1 MKNNLYFGTCMID
14 GSGMGWVFGSRDDL
28 HKQIEI
34 NDSTILFETNFVVHG
49 SNYKDKKE
57 SARALAIDIQGALSE
72 SSVSWW
78 EHSLITKKLYSIGK
92 RFGLIKEFKEN
103 AII

>member
-14 GSGMGWVFGSRDDL
+14 GSVMGWVFGSRDDL